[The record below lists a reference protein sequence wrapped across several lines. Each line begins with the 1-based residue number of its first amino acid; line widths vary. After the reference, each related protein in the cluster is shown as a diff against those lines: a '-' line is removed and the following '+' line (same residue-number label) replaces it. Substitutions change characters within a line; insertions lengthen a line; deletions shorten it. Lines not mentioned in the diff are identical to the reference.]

1 MGINSAQNIKKG
13 IFIMDVLNDLIN
25 LIDDSKIDSYYE
37 LQSSNSDSY
46 SEKSTKIFDELVRIT
61 AGTLANVTLRN
72 GFRVR
77 PSDTSTYYIVGA
89 YVSTVEEPGEKIA
102 IFLDR
107 GNTCTPSQFEKLGIF
122 DEENKDIKK
131 LISKLNEK

>member
-1 MGINSAQNIKKG
+1 M
-13 IFIMDVLNDLIN
+13 
-25 LIDDSKIDSYYE
+25 
-37 LQSSNSDSY
+37 
-46 SEKSTKIFDELVRIT
+46 
-61 AGTLANVTLRN
+61 TLRN

-89 YVSTVEEPGEKIA
+89 YVSTAEEPGEKIA

-131 LISKLNEK
+131 LISKLSEK